1 METWMTL
8 VYISCH
14 FSCHW
19 GICNGCS
26 LVKYIGVTIA
36 SVKVHFVEYKVQ
48 SSCCAASV
56 GILASEQ
63 PFLKLHASSL
73 WTDLLW
79 DVTQFQARMP
89 QPPKRYILQFLFEEI
104 AHNSFLLYLSKAHQ
118 NWSKFIEGLSKVH
131 QRFPT
136 INKCTNCD
144 IKHYGI
150 FIVMIWSATRM
161 YFHFSFDCFFNYFQ
175 VHEINF

>member
-1 METWMTL
+1 M
-8 VYISCH
+8 
-14 FSCHW
+14 
-19 GICNGCS
+19 
-26 LVKYIGVTIA
+26 
-36 SVKVHFVEYKVQ
+36 
-48 SSCCAASV
+48 

-118 NWSKFIEGLSKVH
+118 NWSKFIKGLSKVH

-161 YFHFSFDCFFNYFQ
+161 YFHFSFDCFSIIRFMKSIFRPFLTYFDNVRSTLGPILDQ
-175 VHEINF
+175 KSKSSWDLSEVKQLCSVLM